1 MERMTDAP
9 YSEARSRT
17 PQINEKDIRQLFDI
31 TELRKTL
38 YALLRESLS
47 PAWQNAQ
54 QLFDP
59 DAEGRA
65 EWVFASRL
73 LSCYKTSVPQ
83 INYLLESTP
92 PELRLTELTQE
103 RDELISRLA
112 GTMAGMRW
120 MKHMRANDGWRFMA
134 IYLFGQQSRISQDDI
149 QELFMTI
156 DQIAILTDVLRG
168 RGKIYGIDFKAFT
181 DEAVKAFKQYCH
193 DASKARLIL
202 EHLHKEIDGKFS
214 PKRSTRPISAAIRA
228 GLIVER
234 PPYEWFNQEFG
245 ELCKND
251 KTSYYAY
258 TKEDCTTYEDDILHK
273 ELVKQFR
280 ELA

>member
-1 MERMTDAP
+1 M
-9 YSEARSRT
+9 
-17 PQINEKDIRQLFDI
+17 K
-31 TELRKTL
+31 
-38 YALLRESLS
+38 ESLNQT
-47 PAWQNAQ
+47 WQNAQ
-54 QLFDP
+54 QLFDLE
-59 DAEGRA
+59 AGGRA

-92 PELRLTELTQE
+92 PDLRLTELTQE
-103 RDELISRLA
+103 RDELINRLA

-181 DEAVKAFKQYCH
+181 DEAVKAFMQYCH

-202 EHLHKEIDGKFS
+202 EHLHKEIDGKDS

-258 TKEDCTTYEDDILHK
+258 TKEDCTTYDDDILYK

>member
-1 MERMTDAP
+1 MTDAP

-17 PQINEKDIRQLFDI
+17 PQLKEEDIRQLFDI

-38 YALLRESLS
+38 YALLKESLNQT
-47 PAWQNAQ
+47 WQNAQ
-54 QLFDP
+54 QLFDLE
-59 DAEGRA
+59 AGGRA

-92 PELRLTELTQE
+92 PDLRLTELTQE
-103 RDELISRLA
+103 RDELINRLA

-193 DASKARLIL
+193 DTSKARLIL
-202 EHLHKEIDGKFS
+202 EYLHKEIDGKDS

-258 TKEDCTTYEDDILHK
+258 TKEDCTTYDDDILHK

>member
-1 MERMTDAP
+1 MTDAP
-9 YSEARSRT
+9 YSEARSKTSRLK
-17 PQINEKDIRQLFDI
+17 EEDIRQLFDI

-38 YALLRESLS
+38 YGLLKESLS
-47 PAWQNAQ
+47 LTWQNALP
-54 QLFDP
+54 LFDLE
-59 DAEGRA
+59 AEGRA

-73 LSCYKTSVPQ
+73 LSCYRTSVPQ

-92 PELRLTELTQE
+92 PDLRLSELTQE

-156 DQIAILTDVLRG
+156 DQIAILTEVISGRG
-168 RGKIYGIDFKAFT
+168 RKYGIDFKAYT
-181 DEAVKAFKQYCH
+181 DEAVKNFMPYCH
-193 DASKARLIL
+193 QASQARTIL
-202 EHLHKEIDGKFS
+202 ERLHKEIDGKNS
-214 PKRSTRPISAAIRA
+214 PKRSMRAIRA
-228 GLIVER
+228 AIEAGLFEER
-234 PPYEWFNQEFG
+234 PPYEWFRQEFG

-251 KTSYYAY
+251 KTSYYDY
-258 TKEDCTTYEDDILHK
+258 ISEKCDSYDDDSLYQ
-273 ELVKQFR
+273 ELLDSFR
-280 ELA
+280 KLNI

>member
-1 MERMTDAP
+1 MTDAP
-9 YSEARSRT
+9 YSEARSKT
-17 PQINEKDIRQLFDI
+17 PQLKEQDIRQLFDI

-38 YALLRESLS
+38 YDLLKQSLS
-47 PAWQNAQ
+47 LTWQNAQ
-54 QLFDP
+54 QLFDLE
-59 DAEGRA
+59 AEGRA

-73 LSCYKTSVPQ
+73 LSCYRTSVPQ

-92 PELRLTELTQE
+92 PDLRLTELTQE

-120 MKHMRANDGWRFMA
+120 MKHMRVNDGWRFMA

-156 DQIAILTDVLRG
+156 DQIAILTEVISGRG
-168 RGKIYGIDFKAFT
+168 RKYGIDFKAFT
-181 DEAVKAFKQYCH
+181 DEAVEAFKQYCR
-193 DASKARLIL
+193 DASKARPIL
-202 EHLHKEIDGKFS
+202 ERLHKEIDGKDS

-228 GLIVER
+228 GLLYER

-245 ELCKND
+245 EFCKND

-258 TKEDCTTYEDDILHK
+258 TKEDCTTYDDDILHK

-280 ELA
+280 EIT

>member
-17 PQINEKDIRQLFDI
+17 PQINEENIRKLFDI

-181 DEAVKAFKQYCH
+181 DEAVEAFKPYCR
-193 DASKARLIL
+193 DTSQARAIL
-202 EHLHKEIDGKFS
+202 DELHEKTDGKDS
-214 PKRSTRPISAAIRA
+214 PKRSCRAISAAIRA
-228 GLIVER
+228 GLFYER
-234 PPYEWFNQEFG
+234 PPFEWFKKEFG
-245 ELCKND
+245 ELCKID
-251 KTSYYAY
+251 KSSYYDY
-258 TKEDCTTYEDDILHK
+258 TKEDGDKYDDDTLFK
-273 ELVKQFR
+273 ELVKAFR
-280 ELA
+280 KLT